1 MSTRLASLLALA
13 CIVLASGCASVPMAT
28 PEQDSAARSYAVK
41 PGTGNIYV
49 YRNEILGAAVTLP
62 VELNGK
68 PIGATGSKTFLL
80 LPVAPGKHTL
90 GSKGE
95 TGSTL
100 VVDVGAGQN
109 YFVWQEVKMGML
121 SGGSALHLVDEAKGK
136 AGVAECKLVAVAGDA
151 AASASKVEVP
161 ASQGEATEPRGERQG
176 QGKRGRGRRG
186 ISESGAQ

>member
-1 MSTRLASLLALA
+1 MFSRLVAVGALA
-13 CIVLASGCASVPMAT
+13 VIVLASGCASVNMA
-28 PEQDSAARSYAVK
+28 PAEADNAAKTYAVK

-68 PIGATGSKTFLL
+68 PVGATGSKTFLL

-100 VVDVGAGQN
+100 VVDVAAGQN
-109 YFVWQEVKMGML
+109 VFVWQEVKMGMW
-121 SGGSALHLVDEAKGK
+121 SAGSLLQVVDEATGK
-136 AGVAECKLVAVAGDA
+136 AGVAECKLVQAL
-151 AASASKVEVP
+151 P
-161 ASQGEATEPRGERQG
+161 
-176 QGKRGRGRRG
+176 
-186 ISESGAQ
+186 